1 MSNVLVTGGAGYIG
15 SVVARTLLARGH
27 RVVVL
32 DNLSEGHRAAVP
44 EKAVFIQGDIQ
55 DQDRLEEIFRARAIE
70 AVMHLAAFC
79 LVGESVVDP
88 QKYFDNNL
96 IKGIALLK
104 AMRAGGVG
112 RLVFSSTAAVYG
124 EPDELP
130 IKEDQPTRPVNP
142 YGFSKL
148 MFEQVLQA
156 YQQAYGLR
164 YVAFRYFNAAGAGR
178 DCGEDH
184 HPETHL
190 IPLVLNQA
198 LRLKGLKAGNARGGL
213 DSLRQRL
220 SHSGRELPSGLYPH
234 RGSVPGPCPGPGKNR

>member
-1 MSNVLVTGGAGYIG
+1 LSNVLVTGGAGYIG

-44 EKAVFIQGDIQ
+44 EKAVFIQGDLEDRI
-55 DQDRLEEIFRARAIE
+55 RLEEIFRAQAIE

-79 LVGESVVDP
+79 LVGESVIDP

-104 AMRAGGVG
+104 AMRGAGVR

-124 EPDELP
+124 EPDEVP
-130 IKEDQPTRPVNP
+130 IREDHPTRPVNP

-164 YVAFRYFNAAGAGR
+164 YVTFRYFNAAGAGR

-190 IPLVLNQA
+190 IPLVLD
-198 LRLKGLKAGNARGGL
+198 LYAGAAAAGRSGGPGGL
-213 DSLRQRL
+213 VGTGPPL
-220 SHSGRELPSGLYPH
+220 SGVGAPISGT
-234 RGSVPGPCPGPGKNR
+234 